1 MYIETI
7 YIHTIYIHTLYIYIH
22 YIYIY
27 VYIETIYTHSIYI
40 YVYIYM
46 YIIYILSPHHR
57 LNQIPKDPYCD
68 GALAP
73 ALALRRP
80 GSNRAHCEGSGHERR
95 WFPGSNVFNQ
105 NINGWER

>member
-1 MYIETI
+1 MYI
-7 YIHTIYIHTLYIYIH
+7 YIHTIYIYTYI
-22 YIYIY
+22 
-27 VYIETIYTHSIYI
+27 
-40 YVYIYM
+40 

-80 GSNRAHCEGSGHERR
+80 GSNRAHCEGSGHGTEMVPWIERLQPTYQ
-95 WFPGSNVFNQ
+95 WLGKMKPD
-105 NINGWER
+105 